1 MKVQNRHIN
10 ALIKSKK
17 KEMFNIENEVMHQ
30 VLIFKTILAPIVA
43 AVVQV
48 VKQTV
53 TIPNNIFT

>member
-1 MKVQNRHIN
+1 
-10 ALIKSKK
+10 
-17 KEMFNIENEVMHQ
+17 MFNIENEVMHQ